1 MPLTRAGAGA
11 AGTVQRICGRD
22 ETRRF
27 LASLGFVE
35 GAAVTVVSAMAGSL
49 IVCIKDTRVALSQ
62 QMASRIMIG

>member
-1 MPLTRAGAGA
+1 MPLTMAGAGA

-27 LASLGFVE
+27 LA
-35 GAAVTVVSAMAGSL
+35 
-49 IVCIKDTRVALSQ
+49 VCIKDTRVALSQ